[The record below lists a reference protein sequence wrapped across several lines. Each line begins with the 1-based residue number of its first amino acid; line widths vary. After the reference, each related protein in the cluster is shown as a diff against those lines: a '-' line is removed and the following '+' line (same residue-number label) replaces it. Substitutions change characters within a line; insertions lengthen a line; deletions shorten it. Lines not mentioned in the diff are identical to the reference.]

1 VRALTFAWRRRAHYV
16 VPFSTTLLST
26 FLGRIVAIQQ
36 RNVTGVATEMSS
48 SSYTFASCSIQIQ
61 ILIPSNLHIKWH
73 CRSLARTLR
82 CTRRRR
88 GQRMPTVSGR
98 AEEDT
103 EQISNYSYNFY
114 TLHSW
119 LVTPVRYNIVLAT
132 SFL

>member
-1 VRALTFAWRRRAHYV
+1 VRALTFAWPRRTHYV

-26 FLGRIVAIQQ
+26 FLERTVAIQQ
-36 RNVTGVATEMSS
+36 CNVTGVATEMSS
-48 SSYTFASCSIQIQ
+48 SSPTSASFSLQSLL
-61 ILIPSNLHIKWH
+61 LIPSNLHIKWH
-73 CRSLARTLR
+73 CRSPARTLR

-88 GQRMPTVSGR
+88 GRRMPTVSGR

-114 TLHSW
+114 TLYSW
-119 LVTPVRYNIVLAT
+119 LVTLVRYNIVLGT